1 MLILMVLI
9 FGSTWLPLNLI
20 NLVTDLDLFQMH
32 CWRYYHAVFIGCHL
46 MAMSSSVFNP
56 FLYGNFNDSFR
67 KEFLT
72 VFPQLKIFC
81 GFRNNIDEEQQQQP
95 LDQIEMPVM
104 KTGLTTTVRNTS
116 QV

>member
-1 MLILMVLI
+1 MLILMVII

-20 NLVTDLDLFQMH
+20 NLITDLNLFQMH
-32 CWRYYHAVFIGCHL
+32 CWRYYHASFIGCHL

-56 FLYGNFNDSFR
+56 FIYGNFNDSFR

-72 VFPQLKIFC
+72 IFPQLRIFC
-81 GFRNNIDEEQQQQP
+81 GSRETIDEEVHPNLQ
-95 LDQIEMPVM
+95 LIEMPVM
-104 KTGLTTTVRNTS
+104 RTGLTTTARNTS